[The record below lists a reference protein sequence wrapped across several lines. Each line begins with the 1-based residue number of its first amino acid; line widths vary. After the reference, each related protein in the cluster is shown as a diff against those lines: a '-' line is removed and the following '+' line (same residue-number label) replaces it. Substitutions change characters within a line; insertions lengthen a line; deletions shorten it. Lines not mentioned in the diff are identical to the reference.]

1 MENSKIKNPQVF
13 KHCVLEYFRVLLKHK
28 LDFSGFPELE
38 KYFSCAEHAELSKKN
53 IFTLFCIYRLSY
65 KLRNKEL
72 KDFECDCSKDIT
84 NLYKTTYYLSL
95 IHI

>member
-13 KHCVLEYFRVLLKHK
+13 KHCVLEDFRVLLKHK

-53 IFTLFCIYRLSY
+53 IFTLFVFT
-65 KLRNKEL
+65 
-72 KDFECDCSKDIT
+72 DFPINYAIK
-84 NLYKTTYYLSL
+84 N
-95 IHI
+95 